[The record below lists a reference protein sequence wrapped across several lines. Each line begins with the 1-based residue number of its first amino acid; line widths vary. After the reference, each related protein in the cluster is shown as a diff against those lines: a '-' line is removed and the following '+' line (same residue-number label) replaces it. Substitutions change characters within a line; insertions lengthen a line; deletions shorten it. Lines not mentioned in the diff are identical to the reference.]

1 LLIGSILK
9 RVHVLCGPSIMPFDS
24 LEMTLSDSI
33 EAYRALVPT
42 TVLSS
47 LQIVQDAREAV
58 DLNVRPNQHT
68 NSYKKDSGQVI
79 TAPTA
84 S

>member
-1 LLIGSILK
+1 
-9 RVHVLCGPSIMPFDS
+9 MPFDS
-24 LEMTLSDSI
+24 FEMILSDSI

-58 DLNVRPNQHT
+58 DLKGSSKSIHRFVNKGFGTSDNCAYSFLGGIARPKALN
-68 NSYKKDSGQVI
+68 
-79 TAPTA
+79 
-84 S
+84 